1 MELGAWRVQAGDVRP
16 GEACLIP
23 GLPLEMAVVYSDL
36 KRKPIDTPRTAK
48 KRRRSS
54 LTIEHL
60 LLDRE
65 AAGGDN
71 GGLGLGAGDGKP
83 TVVIGPKAMA
93 GGEIWV
99 LPAFGQGHL
108 FPCIE
113 LCKLVTSRNRK
124 ATLVVSSILSSSVPS
139 TFHDHPLTDVIVV
152 PADPPRGGRDGIQL
166 HMERGKA
173 QLADFLKELLTAR
186 SGSSTWP
193 VCAVLDVLVISG
205 WAAEVFDK
213 FGVRTVGFFTSGGC
227 SAAMDLAAWK
237 GSPLDIEPGE
247 TRLLPGLP
255 KEMGLTV
262 SDLKRRTSVARL
274 RKWGQQQ
281 GQGAGSD
288 SGPGSSRP
296 SGPGGPPRM
305 PGEKPYWPIK
315 SGKPVWGVGPLL
327 PDQYWTSS
335 GSLVRDREI
344 RPSKQSNVTEED
356 VIRWLDSKMHGSVI
370 YVSFGSSVGLTTEEY
385 DTLAKALEESTWP
398 FIWAIQPGSG
408 GSEEGYYPNGLEA
421 KVRERALIITGW
433 APQLLI
439 LSHPSTGG
447 FLSHCGW
454 NSTVE
459 ALGRGVPFL
468 AWPIRGD
475 QFYNAKLVAH
485 HLKVGYRVSD
495 DDLVMVKKEEI
506 VKGIDKLM
514 SDEEAKERAAKVSG
528 MFQGGFPASALADLD
543 AFINFL
549 T

>member
-1 MELGAWRVQAGDVRP
+1 
-16 GEACLIP
+16 
-23 GLPLEMAVVYSDL
+23 
-36 KRKPIDTPRTAK
+36 
-48 KRRRSS
+48 
-54 LTIEHL
+54 
-60 LLDRE
+60 
-65 AAGGDN
+65 
-71 GGLGLGAGDGKP
+71 
-83 TVVIGPKAMA
+83 MA

-152 PADPPRGGRDGIQL
+152 PADPPRGGSDGIQL

-186 SGSSTWP
+186 LGSSTWP

-255 KEMGLTV
+255 EEMGLTV

-281 GQGAGSD
+281 GHGAGSD
-288 SGPGSSRP
+288 TGPGSSRP
-296 SGPGGPPRM
+296 LGLGGPPRM
-305 PGEKPYWPIK
+305 PGEKPYWVDPTESSIALVINTCHDLEGPFLDYLANQV
-315 SGKPVWGVGPLL
+315 GKPVWGVGPLL
-327 PDQYWTSS
+327 PDQYWMSS

-356 VIRWLDSKMHGSVI
+356 VIRWLDSKPRGSVI

-385 DTLAKALEESTWP
+385 DTLAKALEGSAWP

-408 GSEEGYYPNGLEA
+408 GSREGYYPNGLEA

-439 LSHPSTGG
+439 LSHSSTGG

-514 SDEEAKERAAKVSG
+514 SDEEVKERAAKVSG
-528 MFQGGFPASALADLD
+528 MFQGGFPASAVADLD